1 MEQRVTGDFYE
12 GAWTALVT
20 PLSGGRVDHG
30 ALSDLVGRQKNAG
43 VRGVMVCGTTG
54 ESGLLELEEQVDVVS
69 TAVSAAKGHMPVV
82 AGAGAASTAKAV
94 KLAVAAERAGADGLL
109 LVCPYYHR
117 PTQAGLIAH
126 FRAIADATSL
136 PIILYNIP
144 GRTGVDLSLDSVQSL
159 LCHENIVGMK
169 DATGHAARAQAL
181 VDTFGDRLCV
191 LSGDDP
197 LTPAMMAVGARG
209 VVSVTSN
216 ICPAPIVALVDALRR
231 KDATASARIEAALSP
246 MHAALFLESNPGPA
260 KALLAAHGL
269 IAPEIRL
276 PLVWPE
282 ASTHQALEQAVASV
296 SAQLGPQAFVWHASV
311 APKARTARVL
321 APLEGGPL

>member
-1 MEQRVTGDFYE
+1 MEQRATGDFFE

-20 PLSGGRVDHG
+20 PLSDGRVDHV
-30 ALSDLVGRQKNAG
+30 ALSDLVIRQKNAG

-54 ESGLLELEEQVDVVS
+54 ESGLLEPEEQVDVVS
-69 TAVSAAKGHMPVV
+69 TAVATAKGQMPVV

-94 KLAVAAERAGADGLL
+94 KLAVAAERAGANGLL

-126 FRAIADATSL
+126 FRAIADATAL

-144 GRTGVDLSLDSVQSL
+144 ARTGVDLSLDSVQRL
-159 LCHENIVGMK
+159 LAHENIVGMK

-216 ICPAPIVALVDALRR
+216 ICPGPIATLVNALRT
-231 KDATASARIEAALSP
+231 KDTETSARIEAALSP

-282 ASTHQALEQAVASV
+282 PSTDKALEQAVASV

-311 APKARTARVL
+311 ASKSRVASAA
-321 APLEGGPL
+321 APLQGGLL